1 MISEKERRWV
11 ERMQDAGLFPKPSAT
26 PSPPFPPEG
35 TWSMTGYGD
44 GTVLVQINKPLSL
57 DAAMEIVKLT
67 GAEHITVDAE
77 TLRALRVVK

>member
-1 MISEKERRWV
+1 
-11 ERMQDAGLFPKPSAT
+11 
-26 PSPPFPPEG
+26 
-35 TWSMTGYGD
+35 MTGYGD

-57 DAAMEIVKLT
+57 NAAMEIIKLT